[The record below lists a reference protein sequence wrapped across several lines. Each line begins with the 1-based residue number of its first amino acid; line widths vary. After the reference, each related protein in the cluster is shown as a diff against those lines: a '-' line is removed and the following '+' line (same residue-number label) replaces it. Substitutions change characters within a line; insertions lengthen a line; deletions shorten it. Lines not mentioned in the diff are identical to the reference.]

1 MKKRIIFGLTLL
13 FLAGIVL
20 FSGAGCGKKE
30 EAAKQIEVKTQDN
43 SSLKISTSVK
53 KGVELPPDYPK
64 DKFPVYKDA
73 LILSVQTLDKSYVL
87 ACYSKD
93 SVQKV
98 GGFYKDFFKNSQIIA
113 QTEQADEY
121 TVMGIKD
128 GYTYTFSIAK
138 NNEQDKELK
147 DYPTVMAIS
156 LVPGAQGM
164 PEGLKGM
171 TGNTKK

>member
-1 MKKRIIFGLTLL
+1 MRKPFILGLTLL

-20 FSGAGCGKKE
+20 FSGAGCGKE
-30 EAAKQIEVKTQDN
+30 TGKQIEVKQQDN
-43 SSLKISTSVK
+43 ASLKISTSVK

-64 DKFPVYKDA
+64 DKFPIYKDA
-73 LILSVQTLDKSYVL
+73 LILTVQTLDKSFVL

-98 GGFYKDFFKNSQIIA
+98 GGFYKDFFKNSQIIS

-121 TVMGIKD
+121 TVMGMKD
-128 GYTYTFSIAK
+128 GYTYTFCITK
-138 NNEQDKELK
+138 NMEQDKELK
-147 DYPTVMAIS
+147 EYPTVMAIS
-156 LVPGAQGM
+156 LVPAAQGM